1 MIIRESKWKKS
12 KLQQVARY
20 AELRQ
25 LISKI
30 IHPIGNINMWFK
42 ILHVYVKVSYYAVY
56 SSTSYTIIMNFHFTT
71 KYQKEPL
78 TDFSPDWTV
87 WGPVL
92 RRISSTSSICN
103 CSAGITGAQT
113 INLAEG
119 RQMRVTTKH
128 VSNKKQWS
136 FCKKKVHRGVN
147 VLSHTHQ
154 MFCLVRLSYYIRS
167 CSYLETNRP
176 QFSHP
181 SCSSYTTCIQ
191 QNYSQRKHTEPQ
203 NVSFPNSFVSTTIL
217 NFWSTGQ
224 LFCWKRI
231 LPHKRWHYLKGFP
244 HSFHQS
250 QFSHYLLWRMYLN
263 KLSKNPPSENM
274 SLQLI

>member
-1 MIIRESKWKKS
+1 MEKYIKSGNYLIVPFTWRTVVKLSIWQNRCVKYGQNSSHFKASQTYNDEWMIIIESKWRKS

-25 LISKI
+25 LIRKI
-30 IHPIGNINMWFK
+30 IHPNGNINMWFK
-42 ILHVYVKVSYYAVY
+42 IFHIYVKISYYAVY

-78 TDFSPDWTV
+78 TDFSPDWRV

-92 RRISSTSSICN
+92 CRTSSISSTCN

-113 INLAEG
+113 VNLAEG

-136 FCKKKVHRGVN
+136 FCKKKKVHRGVN
-147 VLSHTHQ
+147 NVLSHMHH
-154 MFCLVRLSYYIRS
+154 MFCLVWFSYNLSS
-167 CSYLETNRP
+167 CSYLEAKRP

-181 SCSSYTTCIQ
+181 PCSSYITCIQ
-191 QNYSQRKHTEPQ
+191 QN
-203 NVSFPNSFVSTTIL
+203 
-217 NFWSTGQ
+217 
-224 LFCWKRI
+224 
-231 LPHKRWHYLKGFP
+231 
-244 HSFHQS
+244 
-250 QFSHYLLWRMYLN
+250 
-263 KLSKNPPSENM
+263 
-274 SLQLI
+274 